1 MDWSIPGFPVLH
13 YLQEFTQTLVHWVSD
28 AIQTSNPLPPLLLLP
43 SFFPSVRVFSNSLQR
58 RQTDGQHTHKKIS
71 NIANYQRNANQN
83 CSEISPHTNQNAHHF
98 KNLQI
103 INTGKGVQNI
113 PLCCWWECKLVHQ
126 YVEQYRVSL
135 KKKKIRVTIW
145 FCSPTSGHTS
155 RNKH

>member
-1 MDWSIPGFPVLH
+1 MSFSSLGYLPEPGIESRSPALQTYSLLTGMPGFPVHHQL
-13 YLQEFTQTLVHWVSD
+13 LQLAQTHVRRVSD

-103 INTGKGVQNI
+103 INTGKGVQNTC
-113 PLCCWWECKLVHQ
+113 P
-126 YVEQYRVSL
+126 
-135 KKKKIRVTIW
+135 
-145 FCSPTSGHTS
+145 SPTPAACSNS
-155 RNKH
+155 RPSNQ